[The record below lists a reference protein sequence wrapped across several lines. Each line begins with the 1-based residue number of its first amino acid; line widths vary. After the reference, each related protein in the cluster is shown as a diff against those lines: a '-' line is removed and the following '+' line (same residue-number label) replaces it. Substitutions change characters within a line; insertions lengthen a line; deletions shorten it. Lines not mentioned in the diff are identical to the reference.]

1 MGISNHVSV
10 INFNMRWSNPSDNVE
25 LRRLFILLIER
36 AKDAAKVH
44 GAYHRF
50 IFQNH
55 AFEEEDVFGSYGRE
69 NLRRLREI
77 RQKVDPEG
85 VFQILQPGYFKL
97 GVGTS
102 PGDEHSRTV
111 QVIRSIENPMLKTEL

>member
-1 MGISNHVSV
+1 V
-10 INFNMRWSNPSDNVE
+10 INFNMRWSNPSDNIE
-25 LRRLFILLIER
+25 LRRLFKLLIER
-36 AKDAAKVH
+36 SKDAAKEH
-44 GAYHRF
+44 GVYHRF

-69 NLRRLREI
+69 NLRRLRQI

-97 GVGTS
+97 GLEPNS
-102 PGDEHSRTV
+102 IDEDSGPFQEIKSNEDALV
-111 QVIRSIENPMLKTEL
+111 KSEL

>member
-1 MGISNHVSV
+1 M
-10 INFNMRWSNPSDNVE
+10 INFNMRWSNPSDNIE
-25 LRRLFILLIER
+25 LRRLFKLLIEQSKDT
-36 AKDAAKVH
+36 AKEH
-44 GAYHRF
+44 GLYHRF

-69 NLRRLREI
+69 NLMRLHQI

-97 GVGTS
+97 GFEPNSIDEDSGTS
-102 PGDEHSRTV
+102 KPIKGNEDILV
-111 QVIRSIENPMLKTEL
+111 KNEL